1 MSDSQNTRNEHDQP
15 VSSRNSSPTVQE
27 LGPDNKG
34 RGIRTDEL
42 RGVVAIMGKIAPLAG
57 VFAFLLGLLGFVAER
72 VVWAGQIDTRLKA
85 VEVRAILF
93 DKVIETEATVKNLK
107 EEVIPRLNRIEDKL
121 DRAIQN
127 N

>member
-1 MSDSQNTRNEHDQP
+1 
-15 VSSRNSSPTVQE
+15 
-27 LGPDNKG
+27 
-34 RGIRTDEL
+34 
-42 RGVVAIMGKIAPLAG
+42 MGKIAPLAG